1 MMDSVTQGGK
11 WHTMTRCQSK
21 TTYKSGREL
30 IFAYQIQQ
38 FQADTLPKT
47 AAITHTFAYA
57 QATDNS
63 LRYYP
68 RRGDLEWLF
77 PVRGLSTLA
86 VFRRIDI

>member
-1 MMDSVTQGGK
+1 
-11 WHTMTRCQSK
+11 MTKCRSK

-38 FQADTLPKT
+38 LKANTLAKA
-47 AAITHTFAYA
+47 AAIAHTFSYA
-57 QATDNS
+57 QSPNSS
-63 LRYYP
+63 LRRFP

-86 VFRRIDI
+86 VFRRVDI